1 MKLKTKLLTK
11 YNAIIVAVIG
21 FLGFTSCKFTDPKP
35 PAPEYGVPHAT
46 FELNGKVTSSATNE
60 PIGNIRVVL
69 EGYRK
74 DTFYTKTD
82 GTYHRN
88 YEVFESNDYTFNL
101 KYEDID
107 NTENGEFQSL
117 DTVIQVKSTDFKGGS
132 GSWNAGTATKEIN
145 VSLKPKE

>member
-1 MKLKTKLLTK
+1 MKHLKIKILTA
-11 YNAIIVAVIG
+11 YNAAIVAVMGI
-21 FLGFTSCKFTDPKP
+21 LGLTPSCSLFPRV
-35 PAPEYGVPHAT
+35 EYGSPHAT

-107 NTENGEFQSL
+107 NTENGEFKSL

-132 GSWNAGTATKEIN
+132 GNWNGGTATKEIN